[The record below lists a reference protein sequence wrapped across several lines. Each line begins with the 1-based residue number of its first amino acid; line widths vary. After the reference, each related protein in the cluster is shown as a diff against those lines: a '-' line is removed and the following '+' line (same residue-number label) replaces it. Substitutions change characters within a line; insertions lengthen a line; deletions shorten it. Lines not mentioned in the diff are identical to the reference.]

1 MRYAIIQPA
10 IAGRRTWR
18 SSYCWEEGNG
28 GVQLLLG
35 GEPHGGPAI
44 TGRRGIEVQL
54 LLGEGEWR
62 SSYCWEEG
70 NGGPAIAGRRGME
83 VQLLLAG
90 GEWRSSYYWQEGNGY
105 CWEGDSAITSNVIH
119 NGGVP

>member
-1 MRYAIIQPA
+1 ME
-10 IAGRRTWR
+10 G
-18 SSYCWEEGNG
+18 SSYCWEEN
-28 GVQLLLG
+28 
-35 GEPHGGPAI
+35 P
-44 TGRRGIEVQL
+44 
-54 LLGEGEWR
+54 
-62 SSYCWEEG
+62 
-70 NGGPAIAGRRGME
+70 ME